1 MIKTLLFHYELLA
14 ALDVDASGQIFQ
26 ILHLHALE
34 VVDGG
39 GCIFYIKNGVIN
51 TTDHILNN

>member
-14 ALDVDASGQIFQ
+14 ALDVDASGQTFH

-34 VVDGG
+34 VVDEGG
-39 GCIFYIKNGVIN
+39 AFFCI
-51 TTDHILNN
+51 